1 MHGEHE
7 WILPYRIGGKSCCE
21 HGPLTEE
28 GDKDYLVAGSPAHVA
43 LREIVLD
50 KHLLKKIPYFLHCS
64 TAALESFQNLI
75 LKYSPKRL
83 SYTPHVYTARTL
95 LAALDHNANC
105 DRPAAVKKDGS
116 LRQQR
121 YYSKKSGHWSVCHVK
136 EEKTYPYVSDIISS
150 CIEKRLID
158 PIRMNRPVVLDADDP
173 RRISKTLAS
182 VEPPPTAQLVEEKKS
197 RFPLEKDI
205 KTCLFLKFKWIFF
218 MNVV

>member
-1 MHGEHE
+1 MHKLMKYLSIYMYIDADYYTGGFFN
-7 WILPYRIGGKSCCE
+7 YR
-21 HGPLTEE
+21 
-28 GDKDYLVAGSPAHVA
+28 
-43 LREIVLD
+43 
-50 KHLLKKIPYFLHCS
+50 S

-116 LRQQR
+116 LRFVLKKKKFQNDVHDTQLYTDWEVYVFTMFFRQQR

-150 CIEKRLID
+150 CIEKRLVD
-158 PIRMNRPVVLDADDP
+158 PIGMNRPVVLDADDP

-197 RFPLEKDI
+197 RFPVEKDI
-205 KTCLFLKFKWIFF
+205 KPKD
-218 MNVV
+218 